1 MRSTRHGRRLFAG
14 LAMASVLVF
23 AAACGGGSGGSPA
36 STNSEEAAAN
46 AAAAQERV
54 SAATAEVTSGVPT
67 EGPKAVP
74 GKFVVLIPCAE
85 ASEGCAQP
93 ARGAKEA
100 AELLGWR
107 VETID
112 GGGTADAQA
121 AAVRRAVTLGA
132 NGIITFAIDPDTIQ
146 GAVQEARAAGVAFV
160 AQSTNST
167 DLVDFSDNPTAEGWE
182 ASGAYLADY
191 AIAQTGGEVR
201 ALVLHDTGFET
212 MIERNRAFVSQLEKC
227 STCQILD
234 TREFTFADLA
244 TSVPQTVQQMA
255 QTNPDFNVIYIDYD
269 YAVDSVLQGLRA
281 VGRDDVIVLGS
292 DGTSSAIE
300 CIRQNCGQDATTA
313 FALDWAGW
321 SNIDIINRIFA
332 GADPAGGAG
341 ALKVKLVDQQVAQGI
356 DGLWDGDLDFR
367 SAYKSLWGV

>member
-1 MRSTRHGRRLFAG
+1 MRSIRHGRRLFAG
-14 LAMASVLVF
+14 LAMASTLVF
-23 AAACGGGSGGSPA
+23 VAACSEGSQGTAA
-36 STNSEEAAAN
+36 SGNSDDAAAN

-54 SAATAEVTSGVPT
+54 EAATAEVTSGVPT
-67 EGPKAVP
+67 EGPEAVAD
-74 GKFVVLIPCAE
+74 KFVVLIPCAE

-93 ARGAKEA
+93 ARGAQEA

-112 GGGTADAQA
+112 GGGTADTQA

-132 NGIITFAIDPDTIQ
+132 DGIITFAIDPDTIQ
-146 GAVQEARAAGVAFV
+146 GAVAEARDAGIAVV
-160 AQSTNST
+160 AQSTNPT
-167 DLVDFSDNPTAEGWE
+167 DLVDFSDNPNAEGWE

-191 AIAQTGGEVR
+191 AIAETGGEVR

-212 MIERNRAFVSQLEKC
+212 MIERNNAFVSRLEEC
-227 STCQILD
+227 STCEILD
-234 TREFTFADLA
+234 AREFTFADLA

-255 QTNPDFNVIYIDYD
+255 QINPDFNVIYIDYD

-300 CIRQNCGQDATTA
+300 CIREDCGQTATTA

-332 GADPAGGAG
+332 DADPAGGAG
-341 ALKVKLVDQQVAQGI
+341 ALSVKLVDQEVAQDI
-356 DGLWDGDLDFR
+356 DGLWDGDFDFR
-367 SAYKSLWGV
+367 AAYQELWGV